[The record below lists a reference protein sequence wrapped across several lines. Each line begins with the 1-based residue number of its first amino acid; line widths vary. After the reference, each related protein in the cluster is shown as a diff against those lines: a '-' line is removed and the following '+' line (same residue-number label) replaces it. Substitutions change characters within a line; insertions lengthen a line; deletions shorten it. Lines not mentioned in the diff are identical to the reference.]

1 MNLSALSLPSG
12 DALKGILL
20 VALFAI
26 AAHSISQTAFITQL
40 GLSPLIV
47 GILLGAIYGNTL
59 HQHIP
64 QEWHSGISF
73 SARKILRLAIIL
85 YGFSITLQEIASIG
99 WQGILLAALV
109 VTTILS
115 VGYIIGTHVLKMDSK
130 TALLTSAGSAICG
143 AAAVLALE
151 PATKAQGHQT
161 SAAVATVVVFG
172 TISMFLY
179 PILNDMHLFQLGNEA
194 KGLYFGATIHEVA
207 QVVGASS
214 ILPQNAQDYAVI
226 EKMTRVLMIVPAI
239 LVVSWLM
246 SRKNTE
252 NETEK
257 SSFVAAIPWFAIAFL
272 AVAAFNSLHLLPKD
286 IVTSIHHLDTFLLT
300 MAMVALGME
309 TQFSKMKQVGG
320 KAFILAAI
328 LFVILIIGGYFLVKL
343 LGI

>member
-1 MNLSALSLPSG
+1 MLAITTPRQHTLH
-12 DALKGILL
+12 GILL

-26 AAHSISQTAFITQL
+26 AAHTIAQTGIMTHL

-64 QEWHSGISF
+64 QEWHAGIHF

-85 YGFSITLQEIASIG
+85 YGFAITLQEIASIG

-109 VTTILS
+109 VTTILT
-115 VGYIIGTHVLKMDSK
+115 VGYLIGTKVLKMDSE
-130 TALLTSAGSAICG
+130 TALLTSAGSGICG
-143 AAAVLALE
+143 AAAVLAIE
-151 PATKAQGHQT
+151 PVTKAQGHQT
-161 SAAVATVVVFG
+161 SVAVATVVVFG
-172 TISMFLY
+172 TLSMFLY
-179 PILNDMHLFQLGNEA
+179 PILDGMHLFQLSNEA

-214 ILPQNAQDYAVI
+214 ILPTEAQDYAVI

-239 LVVSWLM
+239 LVVGWLM
-246 SRKNTE
+246 SRK
-252 NETEK
+252 K
-257 SSFVAAIPWFAIAFL
+257 STDQIGKVSLLSSIPWFAVAFL
-272 AVAAFNSLHLLPKD
+272 GVAAFNSFNLLPKD
-286 IVTSIHHLDTFLLT
+286 IVSSIHQIDTFLLT

-309 TQFSKMKQVGG
+309 TQVSKMKQVGG
-320 KAFILAAI
+320 KAFILAGI
-328 LFVILIIGGYFLVKL
+328 LFFMLLVGGYFLVKL

>member
-1 MNLSALSLPSG
+1 MTLSTPFPRL
-12 DALKGILL
+12 DTLKGILL

-26 AAHSISQTAFITQL
+26 AAHSIAQTGFITQL

-47 GILLGAIYGNTL
+47 GILLGALYGNTL

-85 YGFSITLQEIASIG
+85 YGFAITLQEIASIG

-109 VTTILS
+109 VSTILS
-115 VGYIIGTHVLKMDSK
+115 VGYMIGTKFLKMDSE
-130 TALLTSAGSAICG
+130 TALLTSAGSGICG

-151 PATKAQGHQT
+151 PVTKAQGHQT

-179 PILNDMHLFQLGNEA
+179 PILDGMHFFQLSNEA

-214 ILPQNAQDYAVI
+214 ILPQDAQDYAVI

-239 LVVSWLM
+239 LVVSWFM
-246 SRKNTE
+246 SRKKSE
-252 NETEK
+252 NQTEK

-272 AVAAFNSLHLLPKD
+272 AVAAFNSLHLLPQH
-286 IVTSIHHLDTFLLT
+286 IVSSIHEVDTFLLT

-309 TQFSKMKQVGG
+309 TQISKMKQVGG

-328 LFVILIIGGYFLVKL
+328 LFFMLLIGGYFLVKL
-343 LGI
+343 LVV